1 MNEQSGNLK
10 TRPKALTV
18 LAILSF
24 VGSGLSA
31 ISNLFVFFNHSMMV
45 EMVESGMF
53 SSLEFDFSILTST
66 NKQYFLMIAL
76 LNIVSFSGVRQM
88 WLMRRSGFHVYAIS
102 QLLMLIVSTVFV
114 FKPSGIFPMFDLLLT
129 GIFILYYL
137 RFREQME

>member
-10 TRPKALTV
+10 IRPKALTV

-31 ISNLFVFFNHSMMV
+31 ISNLFVFFNHAMMV

-66 NKQYFLMIAL
+66 NKQYFLIIGL

-88 WLMRRSGFHVYAIS
+88 WLMRRSGFHIYAIS

-114 FKPSGIFPMFDLLLT
+114 FKPSGIFPMFNLLLT

>member
-10 TRPKALTV
+10 IRPKALTV

-31 ISNLFVFFNHSMMV
+31 ISNLFVFFNHAMMV

-66 NKQYFLMIAL
+66 NKQYFLIIGL

-88 WLMRRSGFHVYAIS
+88 WFMRRSGFHIYAIS